1 MPTGAYNSQRL
12 ANIGIGHAAID
23 AGAGYTYLNEKTG
36 HEFSVVMGPH
46 LQPDMTFRVNRNV
59 WFAVFSYA
67 NEFPEGGVA
76 VNLDGG
82 SS

>member
-1 MPTGAYNSQRL
+1 MEYVASIRG
-12 ANIGIGHAAID
+12 
-23 AGAGYTYLNEKTG
+23 AGAWIAPNLG
-36 HEFSVVMGPH
+36 
-46 LQPDMTFRVNRNV
+46 QPDMTFRVNRNV

>member
-1 MPTGAYNSQRL
+1 MSEHSAVSSLGACRTPARWRL
-12 ANIGIGHAAID
+12 GELTCRRIR
-23 AGAGYTYLNEKTG
+23 AG
-36 HEFSVVMGPH
+36 V
-46 LQPDMTFRVNRNV
+46 LQPDMTFHVNRNV
-59 WFAVFSYA
+59 WFALFSYA